1 MIAFGPAYLVDYFR
15 HDDFASACWDRI
27 SITTHHIFNQAVY
40 NEVRPYTMIFMYYS
54 ELFTEYLSGA
64 KYIKIATIAI
74 FSLSSLLL
82 FKWLRIFNTNKL
94 WALFLAI
101 ILFTLPP
108 MQIMA
113 STYHYFF
120 MAIPVLL
127 SSIIIFIVWDIQN
140 KNYNN
145 IGRVLKFI
153 LFLQLITFLTFYN
166 KFMFVAVL
174 ISMTALFLYY
184 RCKDSNIEKRS
195 VQFLYFSAFVIYL
208 ISITAYPPSA
218 MFVWFFLAVALLAIF
233 KSDNPKKII
242 NFSIKVFVLSIL
254 AMIAYFV
261 LGKLLA
267 FGLNINMN
275 TGRGLSLT
283 GDISKLFVHTLDAVR
298 VATNLWDIREMFTEY
313 NGGMFNDFDKLIF
326 IFSTFL
332 LALLIIIESANK
344 KYVALVLLSILIL
357 ICLAISPAVV
367 SHNSDTMYRYI
378 IALTPLIGYIFF
390 WSLAIFF
397 SYNNKYYKYFLTTV
411 LGTFFIGVILLTNYN
426 IFKTIVEPN
435 QYEMNYMAKILDQEV
450 MPKIKNNEKVL
461 IKVVIGKMH
470 YTKQRYSRDEHGKG
484 LSNAVWTVNL
494 AMVMLLKD
502 RGIETTSSCIP
513 KISGEYYSRF
523 ENNWGIV
530 EVFTDTE
537 RKSANAPKEDYILID
552 FKNNLS
558 TLDSLIY
565 EDDQSVYKW
574 KGTEIENIENLQG
587 NSNKKVS
594 DILIKYNKIYNFR
607 KAYVDGKS
615 DLTKKHGFDQ
625 RGINGINKW
634 NASEVR
640 IKEWLD
646 LGKKNTLP
654 TINGLPFIIGD
665 VHVEKHNKNSYKMI
679 ADQGYDFMFLANPL
693 IHDDGSQKYKDDLK
707 YYYNCDD
714 VSKPCN
720 ISPGSMESFKM
731 ILDIVRMIN
740 DGSISETRWELL
752 ETIRIYD
759 YDVFVLKINSKR
771 VNKVENIVKKKIVK
785 IKKELENK
793 LQYSKKNLE
802 TEILPKQKS
811 IRGVKC
817 EGAYGAANAA
827 WDNYCLGEL
836 ISSDG
841 TKYVGEFLGH
851 IKNGKGTLTYSN
863 GNIYVGDFVNN
874 NPHGFGT
881 LTSKDGT
888 KYVGDFIG
896 NIKNGKGTLTYSN
909 GNIYVGDF
917 VNNNPH
923 GFGVLT
929 YTDGSEEAGIFEE
942 NVYVGVE

>member
-1 MIAFGPAYLVDYFR
+1 MNKFIERFFSKDVFIFSFIFISLMIAFGPAYLVDYFR

-461 IKVVIGKMH
+461 IQFVKGHLYYVTRH
-470 YTKQRYSRDEHGKG
+470 YTRDEFGAG
-484 LSNAVWTVNL
+484 MTFFRWPISP

-502 RGIETTSSCIP
+502 RGIETTSSCHP
-513 KISGEYYSRF
+513 TISREHYQKFEY
-523 ENNWGIV
+523 NWGVLEIFSD
-530 EVFTDTE
+530 EE
-537 RKSANAPKEDYILID
+537 SQKANAPKEDYILINMRELVMIHQA
-552 FKNNLS
+552 K
-558 TLDSLIY
+558 
-565 EDDQSVYKW
+565 
-574 KGTEIENIENLQG
+574 
-587 NSNKKVS
+587 
-594 DILIKYNKIYNFR
+594 
-607 KAYVDGKS
+607 
-615 DLTKKHGFDQ
+615 TK
-625 RGINGINKW
+625 
-634 NASEVR
+634 
-640 IKEWLD
+640 
-646 LGKKNTLP
+646 
-654 TINGLPFIIGD
+654 
-665 VHVEKHNKNSYKMI
+665 
-679 ADQGYDFMFLANPL
+679 
-693 IHDDGSQKYKDDLK
+693 
-707 YYYNCDD
+707 
-714 VSKPCN
+714 
-720 ISPGSMESFKM
+720 
-731 ILDIVRMIN
+731 
-740 DGSISETRWELL
+740 
-752 ETIRIYD
+752 
-759 YDVFVLKINSKR
+759 
-771 VNKVENIVKKKIVK
+771 
-785 IKKELENK
+785 
-793 LQYSKKNLE
+793 
-802 TEILPKQKS
+802 
-811 IRGVKC
+811 
-817 EGAYGAANAA
+817 
-827 WDNYCLGEL
+827 
-836 ISSDG
+836 
-841 TKYVGEFLGH
+841 
-851 IKNGKGTLTYSN
+851 
-863 GNIYVGDFVNN
+863 
-874 NPHGFGT
+874 
-881 LTSKDGT
+881 
-888 KYVGDFIG
+888 
-896 NIKNGKGTLTYSN
+896 
-909 GNIYVGDF
+909 
-917 VNNNPH
+917 
-923 GFGVLT
+923 
-929 YTDGSEEAGIFEE
+929 
-942 NVYVGVE
+942 